1 VAGKRTASFPM
12 ENTLP
17 ALLADGE
24 KICSSYARSQT
35 KMQVG
40 EKIGNALPPTQ
51 VYFFTSFLRIFYTRS
66 HFLPEK
72 FSSLASCAGTK
83 SPLGL

>member
-1 VAGKRTASFPM
+1 VAGTFPMSFPM

-17 ALLADGE
+17 ALLADDE

-35 KMQVG
+35 KVQVAD
-40 EKIGNALPPTQ
+40 KIGNALPPTQ

-72 FSSLASCAGTK
+72 FSPLVSCTGTK